1 MVFVQHIVDEPGE
14 ARFRRLREKPLE
26 RRMGRL
32 LPHCVQLLEASGFER
47 LEIDGEA
54 ILVLYGGDTDR
65 LQSVIQLVQHHH
77 DVLSG

>member
-1 MVFVQHIVDEPGE
+1 MQHIVDEPGE

-32 LPHCVQLLEASGFER
+32 LPYCVQLLEASGFER

-54 ILVLYGGDTDR
+54 VLVLYGDDTDC
-65 LQSVIQLVQHHH
+65 LQSVIQVVQHQH
-77 DVLSG
+77 DILSR